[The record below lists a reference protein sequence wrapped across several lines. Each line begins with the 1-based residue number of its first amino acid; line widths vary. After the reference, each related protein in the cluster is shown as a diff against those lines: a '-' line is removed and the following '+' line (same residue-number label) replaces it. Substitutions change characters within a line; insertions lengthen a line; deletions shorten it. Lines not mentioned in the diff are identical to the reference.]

1 MAIRVIVVGTGLRG
15 KDWLREVQAAPAYEL
30 VACVDSDPTVLKDA
44 AAKLSIP
51 TEQCFDRLDE
61 ALDRNSCDAVIVVT
75 SVPNHV
81 EPCELAL
88 KRGLAVMVEK
98 PFTLNL
104 REAVKLVTLA
114 EQKNIPLIVAQNYR
128 YMRSFRSARRLID
141 EGALGPVGMVVCQY
155 YRVPHTMSASLAS
168 FTNSALWG
176 AGIHHLDA
184 VRYILKKR
192 VTGVLADSFTLPWGQ
207 LPRGGSMQM
216 MVSFE
221 DQARL
226 LYSGTYESS
235 GHEFFEGG
243 QEFYIRFVGER
254 ATLHVFQRWL
264 MLCETGKLPRLVR
277 RGPRKVTEERTL
289 LNQLENA
296 LLAGEEP
303 DSSGRDNLQTMAVI
317 EACLLS
323 SDKRTW
329 VNPQELLHEYE

>member
-1 MAIRVIVVGTGLRG
+1 MSIRVAVVGAGLRG
-15 KDWLREVQAAPAYEL
+15 KDWLREVRATPAYEL
-30 VACVDSDPTVLKDA
+30 VACVDSDQTVLKQA
-44 AAKLSIP
+44 ATKLSIP
-51 TEQCFDRLDE
+51 DEQCFDRLDQ
-61 ALDRNSCDAVIVVT
+61 ALDRTSCDAVIVVT

-98 PFTLNL
+98 PFTVRLH
-104 REAVKLVTLA
+104 EAVQLVALA
-114 EQKNIPLIVAQNYR
+114 DKKSVPLIVAQNYR
-128 YMRSFRSARRLID
+128 YMRSFRTARRLID
-141 EGALGPVGMVVCQY
+141 AGALGPVGMVVCQY
-155 YRVPHTMSASLAS
+155 YRVPHTMADSLAGLP
-168 FTNSALWG
+168 NSALWG

-184 VRYILKKR
+184 IRYILKKR

-221 DQARL
+221 GQARL
-226 LYSGTYESS
+226 LYSSTYESS

-264 MLCETGKLPRLVR
+264 MLCESGKLPRLVR
-277 RGPRKVTEERTL
+277 RGPRPVTEERTL
-289 LNQLENA
+289 LNQLEGA

-323 SDKRTW
+323 SDTRTW